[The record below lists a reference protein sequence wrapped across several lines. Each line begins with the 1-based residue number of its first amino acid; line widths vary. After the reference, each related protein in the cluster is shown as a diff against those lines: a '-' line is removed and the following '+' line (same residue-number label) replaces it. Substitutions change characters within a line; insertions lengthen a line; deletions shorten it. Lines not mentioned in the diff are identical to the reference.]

1 MIISFDL
8 PDELR
13 DLLAALCC
21 DEDTSA
27 EQLARRLLLD
37 RLEDFEDVR
46 LAEARLEASGG
57 HGIKLEDVMRDFG
70 LVDEKG
76 ERIRPAAE

>member
-1 MIISFDL
+1 MKISFDL

-13 DLLAALCC
+13 DLLAELCREEQVRP
-21 DEDTSA
+21 ED
-27 EQLARRLLLD
+27 LARRLLLD

-57 HGIKLEDVMRDFG
+57 RGIKLEDVMRDLG

-76 ERIRPAAE
+76 ERINPAAE

>member
-1 MIISFDL
+1 MKISFDL
-8 PDELR
+8 PDESR
-13 DLLAALCC
+13 DLLAALCR

-46 LAEARLEASGG
+46 LAEARLKASGG
-57 HGIKLEDVMRDFG
+57 HGLKLEDVMRDFG

-76 ERIRPAAE
+76 ERIKPAAE